1 LSTTRPITKIH
12 QLPGF
17 QNIDTPARQ
26 KSTMTPNKSPSLVVI
41 GGWLGCNPK
50 HLKPYERLYNSLG
63 FDALSF
69 VASPLCVIDSTI
81 SHQNSPQEKIH
92 IPSFEQWPSIS
103 TNAFVDASSR
113 KSDSKM
119 QALAWKVL
127 GDIHN
132 SEAEVFIYHSF
143 SNGGC
148 FLWESICQILLL
160 KDKQDCNHEILTVLE
175 RLHDKCKGVI
185 FDSCP
190 AWFGTNQEPSSKLW
204 QALQHCTEEE
214 RQRVHSIY
222 GARIHTVDEGMVDR
236 NLEYFENLTT
246 FPFDIPQLYL
256 YSKNDD
262 LSRHEYISKLIDI
275 RRSRQK
281 HPVLE
286 KAWER
291 SIHCSHLREHGE
303 DYKKAV
309 KAFTQQLNALV
320 VARL

>member
-1 LSTTRPITKIH
+1 MAS
-12 QLPGF
+12 
-17 QNIDTPARQ
+17 
-26 KSTMTPNKSPSLVVI
+26 NKPSSLVVI

-50 HLKPYERLYNSLG
+50 HLKPYERLHNSLG

-69 VASPLCVIDSTI
+69 VASPLCIIDSTI
-81 SHQNSPQEKIH
+81 RHQNSPQEKIR
-92 IPSFEQWPSIS
+92 IPSFKQWPSRC
-103 TNAFVDASSR
+103 TNGFVDALIT

-119 QALAWKVL
+119 QDLAWKVL
-127 GDIHN
+127 GDIYN

-160 KDKQDCNHEILTVLE
+160 KDNKDCDHEISTVLE

-190 AWFGTNQEPSSKLW
+190 AWFGTKQEPFSKLW

-214 RQRVHSIY
+214 KQRVRSVY
-222 GARIHTVDEGMVDR
+222 GARINTVDEGMVDR
-236 NLEYFENLTT
+236 NLEYFENLAT

-262 LSRHEYISKLIDI
+262 LSRHECISKLIDS

-281 HPVLE
+281 CPVLG
-286 KAWER
+286 KVWER
-291 SIHCSHLREHGE
+291 SIHCGHLREHGE

-309 KAFTQQLNALV
+309 KAFIQQLNILV